1 MSLKMNSIC
10 LNCSLVL
17 TFMLMFQVSFAQYNF
32 TQVDALLDGSKKLLG
47 GKIIVLASKDGKII
61 YQKEIGED
69 FKVESPEPIGAGSK
83 WLTAALIMTFVDKG
97 ELSLDDPVSNYLPIF
112 ASYSKSYI
120 TLRHCLAE
128 ITGIESEQKKIT
140 RVLQKKKFVSL
151 EEEVNHFA
159 SRKDIVTNPGKEF
172 FYGGAGYNIA
182 GRVLEVI
189 AKRKTFAKLMQERII
204 RPLGM
209 KKTSFVTERG
219 AEDPSAGAVSTAG
232 DYIKFMT
239 MILNNGEYNGKRI
252 LSKEAVA
259 EMEKIQADPL
269 PVKSSPKTTQGFIY
283 GFGVWIQ
290 ERDKNG
296 NAKVISSPGMH
307 GTWPYIDRCR
317 KYVCVIFT
325 RQLDAEQNQQL
336 FLEIKEEIEKSIK
349 PECN

>member
-1 MSLKMNSIC
+1 MSLKLNAIC

-17 TFMLMFQVSFAQYNF
+17 TFMLMLQVSFAQYNF
-32 TQVDALLDGSKKLLG
+32 TQVDALLEAKKKLLG
-47 GKIIVLASKDGKII
+47 GKLIALVSKDGKII

-97 ELSLDDPVSNYLPIF
+97 ELSLDDPVSNYLPIY

-140 RVLQKKKFVSL
+140 RVLQKKKFASL

-172 FYGGAGYNIA
+172 FYGEVGYNIA

-189 AKRKTFAKLMQERII
+189 AKRKTFSKLMQERIT

-209 KKTSFVTERG
+209 KKTSFVTKRG
-219 AEDPSAGAVSTAG
+219 AEDPSAGAISTAG
-232 DYIKFMT
+232 DYTRFMT

-259 EMEKIQADPL
+259 EMEKIPANAL
-269 PVKSSPKTTQGFIY
+269 PVKSSPKTTQDFSY
-283 GFGVWIQ
+283 GFGAWIQ
-290 ERDKNG
+290 ETDKNG
-296 NAKVISSPGMH
+296 KAIVISAPGIN
-307 GTWPYIDRCR
+307 GTWPYIDRCGN
-317 KYVCVIFT
+317 YTCIIFT
-325 RQLDAEQNQQL
+325 RQLDTEQNQQL
-336 FLEIKEEIEKSIK
+336 FLEIKNEVEKLIK
-349 PECN
+349 PQCN

>member
-1 MSLKMNSIC
+1 MSLKINSIC
-10 LNCSLVL
+10 LNCRLVL
-17 TFMLMFQVSFAQYNF
+17 TFMLLFQVCSAQYNF
-32 TQVDALLDGSKKLLG
+32 TQVDALLEARKKLLG
-47 GKIIVLASKDGKII
+47 GKVIALASKDGKII

-69 FKVESPEPIGAGSK
+69 FKVETPEAIGAGSK

-140 RVLQKKKFVSL
+140 RVLQKKKFASL

-172 FYGGAGYNIA
+172 FYGEAGYNIA

-189 AKRKTFAKLMQERII
+189 AKRKTFAKLMQERIT

-219 AEDPSAGAVSTAG
+219 AEDPSAGAASTAG

-239 MILNNGEYNGKRI
+239 MILNNGEFNGKRI

-259 EMEKIQADPL
+259 EMEKIQANPL
-269 PVKSSPKTTQGFIY
+269 PVKSSPKTTQGYNY
-283 GFGVWIQ
+283 GFGAWIQ

-325 RQLDAEQNQQL
+325 RQLDVEQNQQL
-336 FLEIKEEIEKSIK
+336 FMEIKEIVEKQIK